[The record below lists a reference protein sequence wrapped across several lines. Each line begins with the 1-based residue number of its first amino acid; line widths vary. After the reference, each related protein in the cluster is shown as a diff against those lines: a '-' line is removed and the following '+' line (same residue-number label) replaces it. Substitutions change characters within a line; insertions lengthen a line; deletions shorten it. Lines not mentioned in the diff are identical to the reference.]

1 MNLRTTQSIELK
13 NYKRKAGNVEL
24 LLHVKNSH
32 MSFTA
37 ACESAS
43 LNVQELKYTVES

>member
-1 MNLRTTQSIELK
+1 MNHRSTKSIELK
-13 NYKRKAGNVEL
+13 NYKRKAGIVEL
-24 LLHVKNSH
+24 LLHEF
-32 MSFTA
+32 FTV